1 MALVFLFSIVLYSVE
16 RRRRLKKGKIL
27 SFVMA
32 VIMICG
38 LVVGTQ
44 NVVKAADEP
53 ICVDGS
59 YLTDDESSEVTVG
72 SMSRGVYLKSGSSTI
87 TKAGT
92 GKIAAGGNT
101 VGQKSVSKITV
112 VVAVQQYKNGN
123 WYYYTSWSASNYNSS
138 YVSSSKTLSVPTGYY
153 YRVCCTHY
161 ADSDVSDSFTNGIY
175 I

>member
-1 MALVFLFSIVLYSVE
+1 MAMVMMCVL
-16 RRRRLKKGKIL
+16 
-27 SFVMA
+27 
-32 VIMICG
+32 ICG
-38 LVVGTQ
+38 TKSVV
-44 NVVKAADEP
+44 NAADEP

-59 YLTDDESSEVTVG
+59 YLTQDESSEATVG
-72 SMSRGVYLKSGSSTI
+72 SMTRGIYLKSGSSNVTI
-87 TKAGT
+87 AGT

-112 VVAVQQYKNGN
+112 VVSVQQYKNGS
-123 WYYYTSWSASNYNSS
+123 WYYYTSWSATNYNSS

-161 ADSDVSDSFTNGIY
+161 ADSDVSGSYTDGIY

>member
-1 MALVFLFSIVLYSVE
+1 M
-16 RRRRLKKGKIL
+16 KKGKIL

-161 ADSDVSDSFTNGIY
+161 ANSDVSDSYTNGIY